1 MVETLSKSGN
11 LSLMAVLL
19 AHRVSIVAEAFLR
32 MLHYAGMPAMDADYM
47 HGHGSVVNEILIRG
61 KPRSTLFTGSQR
73 VAEKLCADL
82 HGKVMPPDGLD
93 AYP

>member
-1 MVETLSKSGN
+1 MLLSGS
-11 LSLMAVLL
+11 M

-32 MLHYAGMPAMDADYM
+32 MLHHAGMPATDADYV
-47 HGHGSVVNEILIRG
+47 HGHGSVVNQILVRG

-82 HGKVMPPDGLD
+82 HGKVTPPV
-93 AYP
+93 YIT